1 MMGLRDAVI
10 AAIMLG
16 AVMALGDWIWSALSL
31 PHRMAYGLTHGAA
44 MCLCLGIAIGLRAGR
59 VLPAALA
66 GPLIGVIAA
75 GSFYALAP
83 WLRYSAMF
91 PAWMLFWILFA
102 FLQQWLTKAESLT
115 IAAAR
120 GGIAAILSGIAFYL
134 ISGIWID
141 RSDGGQNPFV
151 HLAAWSFAFLPGFA
165 VLFAD
170 HTRRQ
175 GQLIAVLLF
184 CVVPAAAEAQTA
196 GTRDPIRYV
205 VRFPAPETNYL
216 EVEARVP
223 TDGRPAIE
231 MMMAVWTPGSYLIRE
246 YQRNVEGVTATAAGR
261 PLAVQKTTKN
271 RWRIATGGA
280 REIAFAYRVFSHE
293 MTVRSN
299 WVDAD
304 FALINGAPTFMTIA
318 GDNGPRPHDVVL
330 QLPAAWK
337 TSVTGLPAH
346 PRASAPH
353 SYAARDFDTLVDSPI
368 LAGNP
373 TLHEFTVSGKPHIL
387 ASVGGG
393 GVFDGASAARDLER
407 IVKAQENFWGSLPYD
422 KYVFFNLLT
431 GVGGGLEHRNSTV
444 LMASRW
450 DQARRSTYVD
460 WLSLASHEYFH
471 LWNVKRLRPI
481 ELGPFDY
488 EREVYPRSLWIAE
501 GVTDYYADLLN
512 RRADLTAPEEYLSLL
527 SSSIR
532 TLQTT
537 PGRLTQT
544 AEMASFDAWIKHYRS
559 DENSVNSAISYY
571 TKGAVLGFLLD
582 AQVRAASNGAK
593 SLDDVMRLAY
603 ARYSGDKGFTPEQF
617 RQTASEVAGVDLG
630 PWFRRAL
637 ETTEELDYEPALEW
651 FGLEFRQPPARLD
664 PPAWLGAKTKVDAG
678 RLLVENVP
686 RGTPALDAGLNP
698 GDEIVAIDDFRVLPD
713 QLDKRLDAYK
723 PGQKVTLLVARRE
736 ELKRLTVT
744 FGEEPPDRWTLAQR
758 PNATAEQRARL
769 GAWLR

>member
-1 MMGLRDAVI
+1 MTGVRDAVI
-10 AAIMLG
+10 AAILLG
-16 AVMALGDWIWSALSL
+16 AVMAFGDWIWSALNL
-31 PHRMAYGLTHGAA
+31 PHRMAYGLTHGAV
-44 MCLCLGIAIGLRAGR
+44 MCLCLGVAIGLRAGR
-59 VLPAALA
+59 VVPAAVA

-91 PAWMLFWILFA
+91 PSWMLFWILFA

-141 RSDGGQNPFV
+141 RSDGGQNPLV

-170 HTRRQ
+170 HSRKQ
-175 GQLIAVLLF
+175 GPLVAAFIF
-184 CVVPAAAEAQTA
+184 CIVPVFAEAQPA
-196 GTRDPIRYV
+196 GAREPIRYV
-205 VRFPAPETNYL
+205 VRFPAPQTNYL

-246 YQRNVEGVTATAAGR
+246 FQRNVEAVTATAAGR

-280 REIAFAYRVFSHE
+280 REIVFAYRVFSHE
-293 MTVRSN
+293 MTVRTN

-304 FALINGAPTFMTIA
+304 FALINGASTFMTIA
-318 GDNGPRPHDVVL
+318 GDIGPRAHDVHL
-330 QLPAAWK
+330 ELPPGWK
-337 TSVTGLPAH
+337 ISVSGLPI
-346 PRASAPH
+346 SGAPGGH
-353 SYAARDFDTLVDSPI
+353 HYAARDFDTLVDSPI
-368 LAGNP
+368 VAGNP
-373 TLHEFTVSGKPHIL
+373 ALHQFTVAGKPHIL
-387 ASVGGG
+387 VNVGEGG
-393 GVFDGASAARDLER
+393 AFNGASAARDLER
-407 IVKAQENFWGSLPYD
+407 IVKAQEKFWGSLPYD

-431 GVGGGLEHRNSTV
+431 GVSGGLEHRNSTV

-450 DQARRSTYVD
+450 DQGRRSTYVD

-488 EREVYPRSLWIAE
+488 EREAHPRSLWIAE

-512 RRADLTAPEEYLSLL
+512 RRAELTTPEEYLSLL
-527 SSSIR
+527 SSAIR

-537 PGRLTQT
+537 PGRLTQS

-582 AQVRAASNGAK
+582 AQVRAATNGAK
-593 SLDDVMRLAY
+593 SLDDVMRLAF

-617 RQTASEVAGVDLG
+617 RQAASEVAGVDLA
-630 PWFRRAL
+630 PWFKRSL
-637 ETTEELDYEPALEW
+637 ETTEELDYGPALEW
-651 FGLEFRQPPARLD
+651 FGLEFRQPVARLD
-664 PPAWLGAKTKVDAG
+664 PPAWLGAKTKIDAG

-686 RGTPALDAGLNP
+686 RGTPAIDAGLNP

-713 QLDKRLDAYK
+713 QLDKRLESYK

-736 ELKRLTVT
+736 ELKRLSVT
-744 FGEEPPDRWTLAQR
+744 LGEESPDRWTLGQR
-758 PNATAEQRARL
+758 RDASPEQRARL